1 MSILKI
7 KSGKNKGCYRVR
19 IQPLDENTGKKI
31 SVPSKVVSSYAQA
44 KRAEKQLWSDFLENK
59 VSATPEGAKKFADM
73 FSEFVEQRHDDGN
86 WQHATYVDW
95 KYTVKLVK
103 AYFGDTKLKNITE
116 ERIRDF
122 ARWYIKNYQGK
133 VSRNSTVDRRLQH
146 LRQYFAVLIDKGI
159 LKTNKVPRNALHKF
173 FRTDEFQVI
182 EEKYIFTPSE
192 VKDMKSEMIQELKDL
207 NPTFWGS
214 RIGLLIALDVGMRP
228 QEIQALRWNNL
239 IKEGKYHVFEISD
252 SWSEKL
258 HKLNGH
264 LKSRPSNYSHKT
276 LNLSDEVFDVLKKYH
291 SFQNEFL
298 KEKGISN
305 KNNFILLNLRDQNRT
320 ILGMPIGQ
328 ANMNNIIKQVA
339 RKVNIKGDPDKI
351 NVYTCRHS
359 KISIVANIS
368 EDISLPI
375 LANRFGNSVK
385 IIMSRYLHAD
395 RSRDLA
401 MLDIINK
408 DMSNTQQA
416 Q

>member
-1 MSILKI
+1 MNKLKLF
-7 KSGKNKGCYRVR
+7 G
-19 IQPLDENTGKKI
+19 KI
-31 SVPSKVVSSYAQA
+31 SKK
-44 KRAEKQLWSDFLENK
+44 KRIN
-59 VSATPEGAKKFADM
+59 
-73 FSEFVEQRHDDGN
+73 
-86 WQHATYVDW
+86 
-95 KYTVKLVK
+95 
-103 AYFGDTKLKNITE
+103 
-116 ERIRDF
+116 
-122 ARWYIKNYQGK
+122 
-133 VSRNSTVDRRLQH
+133 
-146 LRQYFAVLIDKGI
+146 
-159 LKTNKVPRNALHKF
+159 
-173 FRTDEFQVI
+173 
-182 EEKYIFTPSE
+182 
-192 VKDMKSEMIQELKDL
+192 
-207 NPTFWGS
+207 
-214 RIGLLIALDVGMRP
+214 
-228 QEIQALRWNNL
+228 
-239 IKEGKYHVFEISD
+239 
-252 SWSEKL
+252 
-258 HKLNGH
+258 
-264 LKSRPSNYSHKT
+264 
-276 LNLSDEVFDVLKKYH
+276 
-291 SFQNEFL
+291 
-298 KEKGISN
+298 N